1 MEIENNSEF
10 HLAQN
15 LQAHA
20 SAVRALAT
28 GGPYAITG
36 SIDKTCRIYKK
47 ENGVYNLQN
56 EINLFTDYI
65 FSLLVKKN
73 LDGFIVACKDKNIY
87 ILDLEGNPIQQLEG
101 HQGAVN
107 SLSES
112 PSGKLISGAWD
123 GTANVW
129 DLSSGNVLF
138 KLEGHSHAVSVL
150 ALDHEIFVT
159 GSQDKNINIW
169 EGSKKIKTI
178 TGAHQDII
186 REFARVGD
194 FGFVSC
200 SNDEMIKMW
209 SLAGDLINTIVGH
222 EAFIFSISTLP
233 DGRFISGSDDRT
245 LKVWKNDTCQQ
256 SVNHPGTVWVVRV
269 DQDGDILTAC
279 ADGITRIFSGNP
291 GRKASPE
298 EIEEFRSSSELAAA
312 QGPEGLSE
320 AELAKIPSVD
330 SLKKLKG
337 KKDGEIRLFKNG
349 TTPEAYLWKEADGTW
364 EKIGDVVGNKTSLW
378 YDGDRYFPQGEYDY
392 IFDVD
397 LQGGVASKLPYNNDD
412 NPLQVAEKFLA
423 REGLQKGYIE
433 QITTFIRQ
441 NTRHSSGAPK
451 KSSQGKTLKSNYF
464 PYTQAIQ
471 FETGNFDGLSK
482 KLFEFNESLK
492 ESQFWLK
499 ETEQTRLLRIIAILK
514 NVGEYHM
521 YDITDLEIE
530 VITTKLLKWPI
541 DKLMPVLDLF
551 RLFLLHHKSE
561 KLFSGLDSGL
571 QYLTLICQIVR
582 STQNDVMVTLC
593 LKILAN
599 MFTQISCKNAIM
611 KYTDML
617 LEALE
622 SQQVQQKEKE
632 TVRTALAAF
641 VFNVSTGITN
651 MTSDLVLEKVFNFT
665 GNAIAYEGNQ
675 DNLFKYLVAYGNI
688 LSNCNSALTVA
699 KSVGIKS
706 YIEKAQAQT
715 PQNQECK
722 DDLLKYLS

>member
-1 MEIENNSEF
+1 MEIESNKEF

-15 LQAHA
+15 LIAHS

-28 GGPYAITG
+28 GGPYTITG
-36 SIDKTCRIYKK
+36 SIDKTCKIYKK

-56 EINLFTDYI
+56 EVNLFNDYI
-65 FSLLVKKN
+65 FSLLVKKS
-73 LDGFIVACKDKNIY
+73 LDGFIVGCKDKHIY
-87 ILDLEGNPIQQLEG
+87 VLDLEGNPLQQLEG
-101 HQGAVN
+101 HEGAVN

-112 PSGKLISGAWD
+112 PSGKLISGSWD
-123 GTANVW
+123 ATAIVW
-129 DLSSGNVLF
+129 DLNSGNALF

-150 ALDHEIFVT
+150 ALDHEMFVT
-159 GSQDKNINIW
+159 GSQDKNLNIW
-169 EGSKKIKTI
+169 EGNKKIKTV
-178 TGAHQDII
+178 TNAHQDII
-186 REFARVGD
+186 RELARVGE

-200 SNDEMIKMW
+200 SNDELIKMW
-209 SLAGDLINTIVGH
+209 SLAGELINTFQGH
-222 EAFIFSISTLP
+222 EAFIFSVSLHP
-233 DGRFISGSDDRT
+233 DGRFISGSDDKT
-245 LKVWKNDTCQQ
+245 MKIWKDDTCQQ
-256 SVNHPGTVWVVRV
+256 SVPHPSTVWVVRV

-279 ADGITRIFSGNP
+279 ADGFTRVFSGNP
-291 GRKASPE
+291 ARKASPE
-298 EIEEFRSSSELAAA
+298 EIEDLRSQSELAAA

-320 AELAKIPSVD
+320 AELAKLPSTD
-330 SLKKLKG
+330 SLKKFKG

-378 YDGDRYFPQGEYDY
+378 YEGDRYFPAGEYEY
-392 IFDVD
+392 VFDVE
-397 LQGGVASKLPYNNDD
+397 LQGSTKKLPYNSEE

-451 KSSQGKTLKSNYF
+451 KVSKGKTLTSNFF
-464 PYTQAIQ
+464 PYTHVIQ

-482 KLFEFNESLK
+482 KLFEFNDALK
-492 ESQFWLK
+492 ESPLWLK
-499 ETEQTRLLRIIAILK
+499 ETEQARLQRIIAILK

-521 YDITDLEIE
+521 YDISDLEIE

-541 DKLMPVLDLF
+541 DKLLPVLDLF

-571 QYLTLICQIVR
+571 QYLTLICQVLR
-582 STQNDVMVTLC
+582 STQNDILITLC
-593 LKILAN
+593 LKVLAN

-622 SQQVQQKEKE
+622 SQQVHQKEKE
-632 TVRTALAAF
+632 SVRTALAAF
-641 VFNVSTGITN
+641 IFNVSTGVTN
-651 MTSDLVLEKVFNFT
+651 MTSDLVLEKVFTFI
-665 GNAIAYEGNQ
+665 GNTVAYEGNQ
-675 DNLFKYLVAYGNI
+675 DNLLKYLVAYGNI
-688 LSNCNSALTVA
+688 LSLCNSALGIA
-699 KSVGIKS
+699 KSVGIKDF
-706 YIEKAQAQT
+706 IEKVQAQS
-715 PQNQECK
+715 PQAKECK
-722 DDLLKYLS
+722 DDLLNYLS